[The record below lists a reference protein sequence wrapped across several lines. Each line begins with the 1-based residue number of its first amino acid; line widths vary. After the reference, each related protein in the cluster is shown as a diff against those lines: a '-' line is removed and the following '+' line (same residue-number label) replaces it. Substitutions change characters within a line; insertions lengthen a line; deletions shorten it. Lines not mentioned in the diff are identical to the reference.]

1 MQPAHHPPTG
11 LYQADRAGFAPW
23 SACRTSAAVP
33 IRHMT
38 DGTVIAE
45 TRVVIEVNWTFMS
58 DVNEL
63 EALKA
68 SFRGTLAATERLAG
82 LWERVAALD
91 PHADI
96 AAADLEELGRVS
108 LAHAVAAQALRGF
121 VVTMQ
126 TRRGVGAA

>member
-1 MQPAHHPPTG
+1 
-11 LYQADRAGFAPW
+11 
-23 SACRTSAAVP
+23 
-33 IRHMT
+33 
-38 DGTVIAE
+38 
-45 TRVVIEVNWTFMS
+45 MS

-68 SFRGTLAATERLAG
+68 SFRGALAAAERLAE
-82 LWERVAALD
+82 LRDRVTTVD

-96 AAADLEELGRVS
+96 AAADLEELGRVT

-126 TRRGVGAA
+126 TRRGLGAT